1 MKYFFERIG
10 RTWQTLLLLVYA
22 ILIIGFPME
31 HRLVWLGAAIL
42 VVITASFAV
51 KYRKKTFKYSLDQT
65 LAKGIWGQ
73 LGLSLIV
80 FLLVFDLAA
89 TFYVIEYSNGGS
101 KAFADFISPVSI
113 REGAYGSEIIP
124 WVPIII
130 YLLGVVVF
138 TGLVVAT
145 INRIAATR
153 AENYKLGHSTYRK
166 LKNHYIIIGYGDTC
180 VPLISNLKNRHA
192 KGKMPYVIILTNQN
206 VPDIRRDIQTQLP
219 DIENAIIIYS
229 GNLNSES
236 QLRRLN
242 INTAREVFVLGE
254 GYGSGR
260 DSMNLECA
268 KKIKA
273 IRQEHSSDILRVN
286 VQFDKAM
293 SYSTIK
299 QITIPKDYYSH
310 NGNDV
315 TYLRPFNFFEN
326 WARMLWGTFALNT
339 YRTLDRGQ
347 MADNDKHVHLVI
359 VGFDNMGM
367 ALMLEALRLC
377 HYPNYDEASG
387 RNKTVIT
394 VVDNHMD
401 ELLPLLKSRYRNIN
415 QISDIELQFCNNSV
429 EDHEIRKMLKKSAT
443 SPDTILTVAICLNDP
458 DLSLST
464 ALSLPDSLFFNIVR
478 NEQGYDEV
486 VLNKNV
492 EILVRQQMQSG
503 LAELLSNENDRY
515 HNIKIFGTFDKGM
528 DDKLVD
534 DIMPMI
540 INAFYEYSYGGKFSV
555 DTKNYA
561 SFFEYAKAEPEKA
574 LYDAYRH
581 WIPLNED
588 MRFANRY
595 QIEIYRT
602 YNVYRK
608 LLDENHEILYRM
620 EHLRWCAD
628 RCITG
633 YLDTHSFVNP
643 DGKLGIKDK
652 KLKLHYDIVPY
663 NDLSALD
670 KDKDKNV
677 VTNMDKVMELAKI
690 YRQDKFNN
698 LLAAIR

>member
-1 MKYFFERIG
+1 MKILFNIIKN
-10 RTWQTLLLLVYA
+10 TWLHLLLLVYA
-22 ILIIGFPME
+22 LMLVFLPSNNGLIWFGVTIVVFI
-31 HRLVWLGAAIL
+31 AAWFLIKYHNQP
-42 VVITASFAV
+42 AKFAI
-51 KYRKKTFKYSLDQT
+51 DQT

-73 LGLSLIV
+73 LGLSLGV
-80 FLLVFDLAA
+80 FLLVFDIAA
-89 TFYVIEYSNGGS
+89 SFYVCRNGTGS
-101 KAFADFISPVSI
+101 MAFADFVSPVTMQKS
-113 REGAYGSEIIP
+113 AYNSETAVIP
-124 WVPIII
+124 ILM
-130 YLLGVVVF
+130 YLLGIVVF

-153 AENYKLGHSTYRK
+153 ADNYKLGHSTYRK

-180 VPLISNLKNRHA
+180 VPLISNLKKRH
-192 KGKMPYVIILTNQN
+192 KEGKMPYVIILTSQN

-219 DIENAIIIYS
+219 DVEKATIIYS

-242 INTAREVFVLGE
+242 IDTAREVFVLGE

-273 IRQEHSSDILRVN
+273 IRQEHTSDILRVN

-299 QITIPKDYYSH
+299 QITIPKEYYSN

-315 TYLRPFNFFEN
+315 IYLRPFNFYEN
-326 WARMLWGTFALNT
+326 WARMLWGTFALDD

-347 MADNDKHVHLVI
+347 MTEPEKHVHLVI
-359 VGFDNMGM
+359 VGLDNMGV

-377 HYPNYDEASG
+377 HYPNYDERSG
-387 RNKTVIT
+387 HNKTVIT
-394 VVDNHMD
+394 VVDNRMD
-401 ELLPLLKSRYRNIN
+401 ELLPLLKSRYRTIN
-415 QISDIELQFCNNSV
+415 QISDVELQFCKNNV
-429 EDHEIRKMLKKSAT
+429 EDHEIRKMLKQSAT

-464 ALSLPDSLFFNIVR
+464 ALSLPDSLFFNVVR
-478 NEQGYDEV
+478 NDKGYDEI
-486 VLNKNV
+486 VLNHNV

-503 LAELLSNENDRY
+503 LAELLSKENDRY
-515 HNIKIFGTFDKGM
+515 HNVKIFGTIDKGM

-540 INAFYEYSYGGKFSV
+540 INAFYNYNYGGKFSV
-555 DTKNYA
+555 ETTKYPT
-561 SFFEYAKAEPEKA
+561 FFEYATAEPELA
-574 LYDAYRH
+574 LNDAYRH

-602 YNVYRK
+602 YTIYRETLEK
-608 LLDENHEILYRM
+608 NPHILYQM
-620 EHLRWCAD
+620 EHLRWTAD

-633 YLDTHSFVNP
+633 YRDSHSFLNA
-643 DGKLGIKDK
+643 DGSTGVKDK
-652 KLKLHYDIVPY
+652 KLKLHFDIIPYYD
-663 NDLSALD
+663 LTEGE

-677 VTNMDKVMELAKI
+677 VNNMDKVMNLAKI
-690 YRQDKFNN
+690 YREKYGDT
-698 LLAAIR
+698 LLSAIR

>member
-1 MKYFFERIG
+1 MKILFNIIKN
-10 RTWQTLLLLVYA
+10 TWLHLLLLVYA
-22 ILIIGFPME
+22 LMLVFLPSNNGLIWFGVTIVVFI
-31 HRLVWLGAAIL
+31 AAWFLIKYHNQP
-42 VVITASFAV
+42 AKFAI
-51 KYRKKTFKYSLDQT
+51 DQT

-73 LGLSLIV
+73 LGLSLGV
-80 FLLVFDLAA
+80 FLLVFDIAA
-89 TFYVIEYSNGGS
+89 SFYVCRNGTGS
-101 KAFADFISPVSI
+101 MAFADFVSPVTMQKS
-113 REGAYGSEIIP
+113 AYNSETAVIP
-124 WVPIII
+124 ILM
-130 YLLGVVVF
+130 YLLGIVVF

-153 AENYKLGHSTYRK
+153 ADNYKLGHSTYRK

-180 VPLISNLKNRHA
+180 VPLISNLKKRH
-192 KGKMPYVIILTNQN
+192 KEGKMPYVIILTSQN

-219 DIENAIIIYS
+219 DVEKATIIYS

-242 INTAREVFVLGE
+242 IDTAREVFVLGE

-299 QITIPKDYYSH
+299 QITIPKEYYSN

-315 TYLRPFNFFEN
+315 IYLRPFNFYEN
-326 WARMLWGTFALNT
+326 WARMLWGTFALDD

-347 MADNDKHVHLVI
+347 MTEPEKHVHLVI
-359 VGFDNMGM
+359 VGLDNMGV

-377 HYPNYDEASG
+377 HYPNYDERSG
-387 RNKTVIT
+387 HNKTVIT
-394 VVDNHMD
+394 VVDNRMD
-401 ELLPLLKSRYRNIN
+401 ELLPLLKSRYRTIN
-415 QISDIELQFCNNSV
+415 QISDVELQFCKNNV
-429 EDHEIRKMLKKSAT
+429 EDHDIRKMLKQSAT

-464 ALSLPDSLFFNIVR
+464 ALSLPDSLFFNVVR
-478 NEQGYDEV
+478 NDKGYDEI
-486 VLNKNV
+486 VLNHNV

-503 LAELLSNENDRY
+503 LAELLSKENDRY
-515 HNIKIFGTFDKGM
+515 HNVKIFGTIDKGM

-540 INAFYEYSYGGKFSV
+540 INAFYNYNYGGKFSV
-555 DTKNYA
+555 ETTKYPT
-561 SFFEYAKAEPEKA
+561 FFEYATAEPELA
-574 LYDAYRH
+574 LNDAYRH

-602 YNVYRK
+602 YTIYRETLEK
-608 LLDENHEILYRM
+608 NPHILYQM
-620 EHLRWCAD
+620 EHLRWTAD

-633 YLDTHSFVNP
+633 YRDSHSFLNA
-643 DGKLGIKDK
+643 DGSTGVKDK
-652 KLKLHYDIVPY
+652 KLKLHFDIIPYYDLTE
-663 NDLSALD
+663 DE

-677 VTNMDKVMELAKI
+677 VNNMDKVMNLAKI
-690 YRQDKFNN
+690 YRKKYGDT
-698 LLAAIR
+698 LLSAIR